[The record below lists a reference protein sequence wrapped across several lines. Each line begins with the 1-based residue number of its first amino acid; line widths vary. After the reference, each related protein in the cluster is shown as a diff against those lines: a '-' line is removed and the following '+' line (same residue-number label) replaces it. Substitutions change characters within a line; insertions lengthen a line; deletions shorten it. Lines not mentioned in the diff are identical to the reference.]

1 MPKIGREKERLM
13 TIKNVEVLENN
24 FLIIFKKYYGNV
36 KLRYNTLNKLL
47 YRLFLMLNLKN
58 PNLYNNR
65 ELSWLQFNTRV
76 LKQAQ
81 DESLPL
87 LERLKF
93 LAIYGTNLDEFYMIR
108 VAGLKKLFAAGI
120 IVSGADKLTPLQ
132 QLREIRSYL
141 HQEQQV
147 VEHCRTS
154 ILKKLEDEGVSVK
167 SYDEVSTQDK
177 HKLNQFFN
185 ENIYPVIIPIAI
197 DATHPFPHLNNLSF
211 GLIVKLQDLDDESV
225 ERFGLIRVPRV
236 LERFVEL
243 ENGTYIP
250 IESLVAQHVEDLFPG
265 FTLLKYAA
273 FRVTRNADI
282 AIEEEEADDFMEIL
296 EEGLKL
302 RRKGE
307 MVRLEVG
314 SNADDEIINFF
325 NRHTNVYKDDIYKF
339 HTYLNLSSLWQI
351 VANKNFAHLLAAPF
365 KPKILPPFDSN
376 ESIFTTLEKQ
386 DVLMY
391 HPYESFD
398 PVVKFIQVASK
409 DPDVV
414 SIKMTL
420 YRSGTNSPI
429 VQALMNASESGK
441 QVTVMVELKAR
452 FDEENNLIWA
462 KALEKSGAHV
472 IYGIKGFKV
481 HAKAT
486 LVTRRKNGKLKQYA
500 HLGTGNYNP
509 STAKIYTDMS
519 YMTSKDEITNDLTRF
534 FHFLTGFSKKGKLNE
549 LYMAPSQIKPKI
561 LSLIHNETRQG
572 ENGQIIAKINSLVD
586 EDVIRALYKA
596 SQAGVKIDLIVRGIC
611 CLKPGI
617 EGVSENIRVISI
629 LGKYLEHPRT
639 FYFKNDASAVY
650 ISSADWMPRNL
661 VRRIELLTA
670 IKDETAKNKILQILQ
685 LQCADNALSHE
696 LQSDGS
702 YIKVKNEEEN
712 IVHNHRHMEEYVNTI
727 VKASKK
733 ESTSY
738 TANLATSIFT
748 DIKE

>member
-1 MPKIGREKERLM
+1 MQ
-13 TIKNVEVLENN
+13 KNTFLEIN
-24 FLIIFKKYYGNV
+24 
-36 KLRYNTLNKLL
+36 
-47 YRLFLMLNLKN
+47 MLNLKN
-58 PNLYNNR
+58 PELYNNR

-81 DESLPL
+81 DETLPL

-108 VAGLKKLFAAGI
+108 VAGLKKLFTAGI

-132 QLREIRSYL
+132 QLKEIRKYL

-147 VEHCRTS
+147 LEHCLTGILASLEEKGIS
-154 ILKKLEDEGVSVK
+154 IK
-167 SYDEVSTQDK
+167 SYAEV
-177 HKLNQFFN
+177 NQHQKNALRRFFN
-185 ENIYPVIIPIAI
+185 EQIYPVIIPIAV

-211 GLIVKLQDLDDESV
+211 GIIVKLNDTDDESI
-225 ERFGLIRVPRV
+225 ERFGIVRVPRV
-236 LERFVEL
+236 IDRFVEIEKGL
-243 ENGTYIP
+243 FIP
-250 IESLVAQHVEDLFPG
+250 VESVVAQHIEDLFPG
-265 FTLLKYAA
+265 YTLNKYAA

-282 AIEEEEADDFMEIL
+282 EIEEEEADDFMEIL

-302 RRKGE
+302 RRKGA

-314 SNADDEIINFF
+314 INADEEIINFF
-325 NRHTNVYKDDIYKF
+325 NRHTNVYKNDIYKF
-339 HTYLNLSSLWQI
+339 HTFLNLPSLWQI
-351 VANKNFAHLLAAPF
+351 VGNKDFAHLLSAPF
-365 KPKILPPFDSN
+365 KPKSLPPFHNN
-376 ESIFTTLEKQ
+376 EDIFSTLEKQ

-391 HPYESFD
+391 HPYESFE
-398 PVVKFIQVASK
+398 PVVKLIQDASK
-409 DPDVV
+409 DKDVV

-462 KALEKSGAHV
+462 KALEKAGAHV

-481 HAKAT
+481 HAKAA
-486 LVTRRKNGKLKQYA
+486 LVTRRKNGLLKQYA

-509 STAKIYTDMS
+509 VTAKIYTDFS
-519 YMTSKDEITNDLTRF
+519 YLTSKDEVTNDLTRF

-549 LYMAPSQIKPKI
+549 LYMSPSQIKPKV
-561 LSLIHNETRQG
+561 LSLIQNEMRKG
-572 ENGQIIAKINSLVD
+572 KGGQIIAKVNSLVD

-617 EGVSENIRVISI
+617 KGVSENIRVISI
-629 LGKYLEHPRT
+629 LGKYLEHPRV
-639 FYFKNDASAVY
+639 FYFKNDAVGVY

-661 VRRIELLTA
+661 VRRIELLTG
-670 IKDETAKNKILQILQ
+670 IKDEASRDKIIQILKLQ
-685 LQCADNALSHE
+685 LADNTLTHE

-702 YIKVKNEEEN
+702 YIKIKREN
-712 IVHNHRHMEEYVNTI
+712 HKWINSHKLIEDYVNRI
-727 VKASKK
+727 VKAIKK
-733 ESTSY
+733 ESSSSVEQ
-738 TANLATSIFT
+738 LVSRLFL
-748 DIKE
+748 ES

>member
-1 MPKIGREKERLM
+1 
-13 TIKNVEVLENN
+13 
-24 FLIIFKKYYGNV
+24 
-36 KLRYNTLNKLL
+36 
-47 YRLFLMLNLKN
+47 MLNLKN
-58 PNLYNNR
+58 PDLYNNR
-65 ELSWLQFNTRV
+65 EISWLHFNTRV

-120 IVSGADKLTPLQ
+120 IVSSADKLTPLQ
-132 QLREIRSYL
+132 QLREIRKYL

-147 VEHCRTS
+147 VEHCMNG
-154 ILKKLEDEGVSVK
+154 ILKKLETEGISIK
-167 SYDEVSTQDK
+167 LYSEVNQHQK
-177 HKLNQFFN
+177 HYLHRYFK

-211 GLIVKLQDLDDESV
+211 GLIVKLKDSDNPAI
-225 ERFGLIRVPRV
+225 ERFGIIRVPRV

-243 ENGTYIP
+243 EGNIYIP
-250 IESLVAQHVEDLFPG
+250 IESIVAEHVEDLFPG
-265 FTLLKYAA
+265 YSLIKYAS

-282 AIEEEEADDFMEIL
+282 EIEEEEADDFLEIL

-302 RRKGE
+302 RRKGA

-314 SNADDEIINFF
+314 SDGDEEIVNFF
-325 NRHTNVYKDDIYKF
+325 NRHTNVYKDDIFKF
-339 HTYLNLSSLWQI
+339 HTFLNLSSLWQI
-351 VANKNFAHLLAAPF
+351 VSNKQFAHLLAESF
-365 KPKILPPFDSN
+365 KTKTLPPLDSSEN
-376 ESIFTTLEKQ
+376 IFSTLEKQ
-386 DVLMY
+386 DILLY

-398 PVVKFIQVASK
+398 PVVKLIQTASK

-420 YRSGTNSPI
+420 YRSGTDSPI
-429 VQALMNASESGK
+429 VKSLMAASESGK

-462 KALEKSGAHV
+462 KALEKAGAHV

-486 LVTRRKNGKLKQYA
+486 LITRKKNGKLKQYA

-509 STAKIYTDMS
+509 ATSKIYTDMS
-519 YMTSKDEITNDLTRF
+519 YLTSKDEITSDMTRF

-549 LYMAPSQIKPKI
+549 LYMSPSQIKPKI
-561 LSLIHNETRQG
+561 LSLIQNETRRKTEG
-572 ENGQIIAKINSLVD
+572 RIIAKLNSLVD
-586 EDVIRALYKA
+586 DDVIKALYKA
-596 SQAGVKIDLIVRGIC
+596 SQAGVKVDLIVRGIC

-629 LGKYLEHPRT
+629 LGKYLEHARA
-639 FYFKNDASAVY
+639 FYFKNDEAGIY

-661 VRRIELLTA
+661 TRRIELLTA
-670 IKDETAKNKILQILQ
+670 IKDPKAKEKIIQILK
-685 LQCADNALSHE
+685 LQCADNTLAHE

-702 YIKVKNEEEN
+702 YLRVKNDGTKVVN
-712 IVHNHRHMEEYVNTI
+712 NHALLEDYVNRVT
-727 VKASKK
+727 KSAAKDS
-733 ESTSY
+733 
-738 TANLATSIFT
+738 ANLIEQITVKIFSE
-748 DIKE
+748 DEPHVI

>member
-1 MPKIGREKERLM
+1 
-13 TIKNVEVLENN
+13 
-24 FLIIFKKYYGNV
+24 
-36 KLRYNTLNKLL
+36 
-47 YRLFLMLNLKN
+47 MLNLKN
-58 PNLYNNR
+58 PDLYNNR
-65 ELSWLQFNTRV
+65 EISWLHFNTRV

-120 IVSGADKLTPLQ
+120 IVSSADKLTPLQ
-132 QLREIRSYL
+132 QLREIRKYL

-147 VEHCRTS
+147 VEHCMNG
-154 ILKKLEDEGVSVK
+154 ILKKLEAEGISIRLY
-167 SYDEVSTQDK
+167 SEVNQHQK
-177 HKLNQFFN
+177 HYLHRYFN
-185 ENIYPVIIPIAI
+185 ENIYPVIIPIAV

-211 GLIVKLQDLDDESV
+211 GLIVKLRDSDNPTI
-225 ERFGLIRVPRV
+225 ERFGIIRVPRV

-243 ENGTYIP
+243 EGNIYIP
-250 IESLVAQHVEDLFPG
+250 IESIVAEHVEDLFPG
-265 FTLLKYAA
+265 YSLIKYAS

-282 AIEEEEADDFMEIL
+282 EIEEEEADDFLEIL

-302 RRKGE
+302 RRKGA

-314 SNADDEIINFF
+314 SDGDEEIVNFF
-325 NRHTNVYKDDIYKF
+325 NRHTNVYKDDIFKF
-339 HTYLNLSSLWQI
+339 HTFLNLSSLWQI
-351 VANKNFAHLLAAPF
+351 VSNRQFAHLLSESF
-365 KPKILPPFDSN
+365 KTKTLPPLDSSEN
-376 ESIFTTLEKQ
+376 IFSTLEKQ
-386 DVLMY
+386 DILLY

-398 PVVKFIQVASK
+398 PVVKLIQTASK

-420 YRSGTNSPI
+420 YRSGTDSPI
-429 VQALMNASESGK
+429 VKSLMAASESGK

-462 KALEKSGAHV
+462 KALEKAGAHV

-486 LVTRRKNGKLKQYA
+486 LITRKKNGKLKQYA

-509 STAKIYTDMS
+509 ATSKIYTDMS
-519 YMTSKDEITNDLTRF
+519 YLTSKDEITSDMTRF

-549 LYMAPSQIKPKI
+549 LYMSPSQIKPKI
-561 LSLIHNETRQG
+561 LSLIQNETRKKADG
-572 ENGQIIAKINSLVD
+572 RIIAKLNSLVD
-586 EDVIRALYKA
+586 DDVIKALYKA
-596 SQAGVKIDLIVRGIC
+596 SQAGVKVDLIVRGIC

-629 LGKYLEHPRT
+629 LGKYLEHARA
-639 FYFKNDASAVY
+639 FYFKNDEAGIY

-661 VRRIELLTA
+661 TRRIELLTA
-670 IKDETAKNKILQILQ
+670 IKDPKAKEKIIQILK
-685 LQCADNALSHE
+685 LQCADNALAHE

-702 YIKVKNEEEN
+702 YIRVKNDGTKVVN
-712 IVHNHRHMEEYVNTI
+712 NHVLLEDYVNRVT
-727 VKASKK
+727 KSAAK
-733 ESTSY
+733 ESAS
-738 TANLATSIFT
+738 ATEQLTTKIFSE
-748 DIKE
+748 DE

>member
-1 MPKIGREKERLM
+1 
-13 TIKNVEVLENN
+13 
-24 FLIIFKKYYGNV
+24 
-36 KLRYNTLNKLL
+36 
-47 YRLFLMLNLKN
+47 MLNLKN

-108 VAGLKKLFAAGI
+108 VAGLKKLFSAGI
-120 IVSGADKLTPLQ
+120 IVSGADRLTPLQ
-132 QLREIRSYL
+132 QLREIRKYL

-147 VEHCRTS
+147 VEHCRS
-154 ILKKLEDEGVSVK
+154 EILHQLESEGIFVK
-167 SYDEVSTQDK
+167 RYDEATNQEK
-177 HKLNQFFN
+177 HKLNQYFN
-185 ENIYPVIIPIAI
+185 ENIYPVIIPIAV

-211 GLIVKLQDLDDESV
+211 GLIVKLRDSDNEEI
-225 ERFGLIRVPRV
+225 ERFGIIRVPRV
-236 LERFVEL
+236 LNRFVEL
-243 ENGTYIP
+243 GNGIYVP
-250 IESLVAQHVEDLFPG
+250 IESVVAKHVDELFPG
-265 FTLLKYAA
+265 YELIKYAS

-339 HTYLNLSSLWQI
+339 HTFLNLSSLWQI
-351 VANKNFAHLLAAPF
+351 VSNKDFAHLLLPPF
-365 KPKILPPFDSN
+365 KPKNLPPFENGDN
-376 ESIFTTLEKQ
+376 IFSILEKQ
-386 DVLMY
+386 DVFMY
-391 HPYESFD
+391 HPYESFE
-398 PVVKFIQVASK
+398 PIVTLIQAAAK

-429 VQALMNASESGK
+429 VKALMDASESGK

-472 IYGIKGFKV
+472 IYGIQGFKV
-481 HAKAT
+481 HAKAA

-509 STAKIYTDMS
+509 ATAKIYTDMS
-519 YMTSKDEITNDLTRF
+519 YMTSKDEVTNDLTRF

-549 LYMAPSQIKPKI
+549 LYMAPSQIKPKL

-572 ENGQIIAKINSLVD
+572 KNGHIIAKVNSLVD

-596 SQAGVKIDLIVRGIC
+596 SQAGVKIELIVRGIC

-617 EGVSENIRVISI
+617 QGVSENIRVISI
-629 LGKYLEHPRT
+629 LGKYLEHARA
-639 FYFKNDASAVY
+639 FYFKNDASQVY

-670 IKDETAKNKILQILQ
+670 VKDEDAQKKIIQILK
-685 LQCADNALSHE
+685 LQCSDNVLAHE
-696 LQSDGS
+696 LQSDGT
-702 YIKVKNEEEN
+702 YVKVKAGERAIN
-712 IVHNHRHMEEYVNTI
+712 NHKLLEDYVNRI
-727 VKASKK
+727 AKATRK
-733 ESTSY
+733 ETS
-738 TANLATSIFT
+738 SH
-748 DIKE
+748 IKQLVERLFIES

>member
-1 MPKIGREKERLM
+1 
-13 TIKNVEVLENN
+13 
-24 FLIIFKKYYGNV
+24 
-36 KLRYNTLNKLL
+36 
-47 YRLFLMLNLKN
+47 MLNLKN
-58 PNLYNNR
+58 PNLYLNR

-120 IVSGADKLTPLQ
+120 IVSGADKLTPLE
-132 QLREIRSYL
+132 QLREIRTYL

-147 VEHCRTS
+147 VEFCRS
-154 ILKKLEDEGVSVK
+154 EILKKLTTEGIFVK
-167 SYDEVSTQDK
+167 TYDEVNQADK
-177 HKLNQFFN
+177 NYLNRYFS
-185 ENIYPVIIPIAI
+185 ENVYPVIIPIAI

-211 GLIVKLQDLDDESV
+211 GLIVKLRDSDNENI

-236 LERFVEL
+236 LSRFVEL
-243 ENGTYIP
+243 SSGVYIP
-250 IESLVAQHVEDLFPG
+250 VESLVARHVEELFPG
-265 FTLLKYAA
+265 YTLLKYAV

-314 SNADDEIINFF
+314 TNADDEIINFF

-339 HTYLNLSSLWQI
+339 NTLLNLASLWQI
-351 VANKNFAHLLAAPF
+351 VGNKDFAHLLAPPF
-365 KPKILPPFDSN
+365 KPKNLPPLDN
-376 ESIFTTLEKQ
+376 TEDIFTTLEKQ
-386 DVLMY
+386 DILMY
-391 HPYESFD
+391 HPYESFE
-398 PVVKFIQVASK
+398 PVVKFIQSASK

-429 VQALMNASESGK
+429 VQALINASESGK

-472 IYGIKGFKV
+472 IYGIRGFKV

-486 LVTRRKNGKLKQYA
+486 LITRRKNGKLKQYA
-500 HLGTGNYNP
+500 HLATGNYNP
-509 STAKIYTDMS
+509 ATAKIYTDMS

-572 ENGQIIAKINSLVD
+572 ENGEIIAKVNSLVD
-586 EDVIRALYKA
+586 DDIIRALYKA
-596 SQAGVKIDLIVRGIC
+596 SQAGVKISLIVRGIC
-611 CLKPGI
+611 CLKPGL
-617 EGVSENIRVISI
+617 EDVSDNIRVISI
-629 LGKYLEHPRT
+629 LGKYLEHPRS
-639 FYFKNDASAVY
+639 FYFKNDASQVY

-670 IKDETAKNKILQILQ
+670 IKDKVSKEKIIQILK
-685 LQCADNALSHE
+685 LQCNDNVLSHE
-696 LQSDGS
+696 LKSDGS
-702 YIKVKNEEEN
+702 YFKVKDDDTKTIN
-712 IVHNHRHMEEYVNTI
+712 NHKHLEDYVNR
-727 VKASKK
+727 VAKSSKK
-733 ESTSY
+733 ESASH
-738 TANLATSIFT
+738 TAEIIDSIYPLN
-748 DIKE
+748 

>member
-1 MPKIGREKERLM
+1 VI
-13 TIKNVEVLENN
+13 V
-24 FLIIFKKYYGNV
+24 
-36 KLRYNTLNKLL
+36 
-47 YRLFLMLNLKN
+47 NLKN
-58 PNLYNNR
+58 PKLYNNR

-76 LKQAQ
+76 LKQVH

-120 IVSGADKLTPLQ
+120 IVSGADRLTPLQ
-132 QLREIRSYL
+132 QLREIRKYL

-147 VEHCRTS
+147 VEHCMTS
-154 ILKKLEDEGVSVK
+154 ILKKLENDGIFIK
-167 SYDEVSTQDK
+167 NYNEVNKNEK
-177 HKLNQFFN
+177 HTLNRYFK

-211 GLIVKLQDLDDESV
+211 GLIVKLSDKDNPSI
-225 ERFGLIRVPRV
+225 ERFGLIRIPRP

-243 ENGTYIP
+243 GNGTYIP
-250 IESLVAQHVEDLFPG
+250 IESLVAEHIEDLFPG
-265 FTLLKYAA
+265 YSLIKHAA

-282 AIEEEEADDFMEIL
+282 EIEEEEADDFMEIL

-302 RRKGE
+302 RRKGA

-314 SNADDEIINFF
+314 IRGDEEIVDFF
-325 NRHTNVYKDDIYKF
+325 NHHTNVYKDDIYRF
-339 HTYLNLSSLWQI
+339 HTFLNLSSLWQI
-351 VANKNFAHLLAAPF
+351 VGNKNFAHLLLPPF
-365 KPKILPPFDSN
+365 KPKNLPPFDSN
-376 ESIFTTLEKQ
+376 ENIFTTLEKQ
-386 DVLMY
+386 DVLLY
-391 HPYESFD
+391 HPYESFE
-398 PVVKFIQVASK
+398 PVIKLIQAASVDK
-409 DPDVV
+409 DVV

-462 KALEKSGAHV
+462 KALEKAGAHV

-481 HAKAT
+481 HAKAA
-486 LVTRRKNGKLKQYA
+486 LVTRRQDGKLKQYA

-509 STAKIYTDMS
+509 ATAKIYTDMS

-534 FHFLTGFSKKGKLNE
+534 FHFLSGFSNKGKLNE
-549 LYMAPSQIKPKI
+549 LYMAPAQIKPKI
-561 LSLIHNETRQG
+561 LSLIQNEMRKG
-572 ENGQIIAKINSLVD
+572 KNGHIIAKVNSLVD
-586 EDVIRALYKA
+586 EDVIRGLYKA

-617 EGVSENIRVISI
+617 KDVSENINVISI
-629 LGKYLEHPRT
+629 LGKYLEHPRV
-639 FYFKNDASAVY
+639 FYFKNDATQVY

-661 VRRIELLTA
+661 VRRVELLTG
-670 IKDETAKNKILQILQ
+670 IDDEISKEKIIQILN
-685 LQCADNALSHE
+685 LQCSDTTLAHT

-702 YIKVKNEEEN
+702 YIQIANDNIKNINSHKFLED
-712 IVHNHRHMEEYVNTI
+712 YVNRI
-727 VKASKK
+727 SKSTNK
-733 ESTSY
+733 KSPQEIQQIAARLFMES
-738 TANLATSIFT
+738 
-748 DIKE
+748 

>member
-1 MPKIGREKERLM
+1 
-13 TIKNVEVLENN
+13 
-24 FLIIFKKYYGNV
+24 
-36 KLRYNTLNKLL
+36 
-47 YRLFLMLNLKN
+47 MLNLKN

-132 QLREIRSYL
+132 QLREIRTYL

-154 ILKKLEDEGVSVK
+154 ILKKLEDEGVCVK
-167 SYDEVSTQDK
+167 SYDEVNAQEKS
-177 HKLNQFFN
+177 KLNQFFN

-197 DATHPFPHLNNLSF
+197 DSTHPFPHLNNLSF

-236 LERFVEL
+236 LERFVQL

-250 IESLVAQHVEDLFPG
+250 IESVVAQHVEDLFPG

-351 VANKNFAHLLAAPF
+351 VSNKNFAHLLAAPF
-365 KPKILPPFDSN
+365 KPKNLPPFDSGEN
-376 ESIFTTLEKQ
+376 VFSILEKQ

-391 HPYESFD
+391 HPYESFE

-429 VQALMNASESGK
+429 VKALMEASESGK

-572 ENGQIIAKINSLVD
+572 ENGQIIAKVNSLVD

-639 FYFKNDASAVY
+639 FYFKSDAAGVY

-670 IKDETAKNKILQILQ
+670 IKDETAKDKILQILN
-685 LQCADNALSHE
+685 LQCADNSLSHE

-702 YIKVKNEEEN
+702 YIKVKSEEDY
-712 IVHNHRHMEEYVNTI
+712 IIHNHRHLEEYVNNI

-738 TANLATSIFT
+738 TANLATKIFT
-748 DIKE
+748 DVEE

>member
-1 MPKIGREKERLM
+1 
-13 TIKNVEVLENN
+13 
-24 FLIIFKKYYGNV
+24 
-36 KLRYNTLNKLL
+36 
-47 YRLFLMLNLKN
+47 MLNLKN
-58 PNLYNNR
+58 PDLYNNR
-65 ELSWLQFNTRV
+65 ETAWLQFNTRV
-76 LKQAQ
+76 LKQAL

-108 VAGLKKLFAAGI
+108 IAGLKKLFAAGI
-120 IVSGADKLTPLQ
+120 VVSSADKLTPLQ
-132 QLREIRSYL
+132 QLREIREYL

-147 VEHCRTS
+147 AEHCLVH
-154 ILKKLEDEGVSVK
+154 ILKKLEHEGIKVK
-167 SYDEVSTQDK
+167 DYHDLSQGQK
-177 HKLNQFFN
+177 HFLGRYFN
-185 ENIYPVIIPIAI
+185 ENIYPVIIPIAV

-211 GLIVKLQDLDDESV
+211 GLIVKLRDSDNAAI
-225 ERFGLIRVPRV
+225 ERFGIIRIPRV
-236 LERFVEL
+236 LERFIEL
-243 ENGTYIP
+243 ENDVYVP
-250 IESLVAQHVEDLFPG
+250 IESIVAEHVEDLFPG
-265 FTLLKYAA
+265 YSLLKFAS

-282 AIEEEEADDFMEIL
+282 EIEEEEADDFLEIL

-302 RRKGE
+302 RRKGA

-314 SNADDEIINFF
+314 SDGEEEIVNFF
-325 NRHTNVYKDDIYKF
+325 NRHTNVYQDDIFRF
-339 HTYLNLSSLWQI
+339 HTFLNFSSLWQI
-351 VANKNFAHLLAAPF
+351 VSNKRFAHLLLEPF
-365 KPKILPPFDSN
+365 KTKTLPPLDSN
-376 ESIFTTLEKQ
+376 ENIFTTLEKQ
-386 DVLMY
+386 DLLLF

-398 PVVKFIQVASK
+398 PIVQLIQTAAK

-420 YRSGTNSPI
+420 YRSGKDSPI
-429 VQALMNASESGK
+429 VKALMGASEAGI

-462 KALEKSGAHV
+462 KALEKAGAHV

-486 LVTRRKNGKLKQYA
+486 LITKKKGGKLKQYA

-509 STAKIYTDMS
+509 ATSKIYTDMS
-519 YMTSKDEITNDLTRF
+519 YLTSKDEITNDMTRF

-549 LYMAPSQIKPKI
+549 LYMSPSQIKPKI
-561 LSLIHNETRQG
+561 LSLIQNEARKKSDG
-572 ENGQIIAKINSLVD
+572 RIIAKLNSLVD

-629 LGKYLEHPRT
+629 LGKYLEHARA
-639 FYFKNDASAVY
+639 FYFKNDEAGVY

-661 VRRIELLTA
+661 TRRIELLTT
-670 IKDETAKNKILQILQ
+670 IKDPKAKEKIVQILK
-685 LQCADNALSHE
+685 LQCADNSLAHE

-702 YIKVKNEEEN
+702 YIKVKHDATKTIN
-712 IVHNHRHMEEYVNTI
+712 NHLLLEDYVNK
-727 VKASKK
+727 VAKASAK
-733 ESTSY
+733 ESMGVVEQIMSNIY
-738 TANLATSIFT
+738 SEESGDAL
-748 DIKE
+748 

>member
-1 MPKIGREKERLM
+1 
-13 TIKNVEVLENN
+13 
-24 FLIIFKKYYGNV
+24 
-36 KLRYNTLNKLL
+36 
-47 YRLFLMLNLKN
+47 MLNLKN
-58 PNLYNNR
+58 PDLYNNR

-120 IVSGADKLTPLQ
+120 IVSSADKLTPLQ
-132 QLREIRSYL
+132 QLREIRKYL

-147 VEHCRTS
+147 LEHCMS
-154 ILKKLEDEGVSVK
+154 GILKKLEVEGISVK
-167 SYDEVSTQDK
+167 SYDEVNQHEK
-177 HKLNQFFN
+177 NYLNRFFK
-185 ENIYPVIIPIAI
+185 ENIYPVIIPIAV

-211 GLIVKLQDLDDESV
+211 GLIVKLSDSDNEAI
-225 ERFGLIRVPRV
+225 ERFGFIRVPRV
-236 LERFVEL
+236 LSRFIEL
-243 ENGTYIP
+243 ENSTYVP
-250 IESLVAQHVEDLFPG
+250 IESVVSQHIEDLFPG
-265 FTLLKYAA
+265 YTLIKYAA

-282 AIEEEEADDFMEIL
+282 EIEEEEADDFMEIL

-302 RRKGE
+302 RRKGA

-314 SNADDEIINFF
+314 INGDEEIINFF

-339 HTYLNLSSLWQI
+339 HTFLNLSSLWQI
-351 VANKNFAHLLAAPF
+351 VSNKDFAHLLAAPF
-365 KPKILPPFDSN
+365 KPRTLPPLDSSEN
-376 ESIFTTLEKQ
+376 IFLTLEKQ
-386 DVLMY
+386 DILLY

-398 PVVKFIQVASK
+398 PVVKLIQDASK

-462 KALEKSGAHV
+462 KALEKAGAHV

-509 STAKIYTDMS
+509 ATAKIYTDIS
-519 YMTSKDEITNDLTRF
+519 YLTSKDEITNDLTRF
-534 FHFLTGFSKKGKLNE
+534 FHFLTGFSKKGKLDE
-549 LYMAPSQIKPKI
+549 LYMSPSQIKPKI
-561 LSLIHNETRQG
+561 LSLIQNEARKG
-572 ENGQIIAKINSLVD
+572 KDGQIIAKVNSLVD

-611 CLKPGI
+611 CLKTGI

-639 FYFKNDASAVY
+639 FYFKNDDAQVY

-670 IKDETAKNKILQILQ
+670 IKDEKSREKIIQILK
-685 LQCADNALSHE
+685 LQCSDNSLAHE

-702 YIKVKNEEEN
+702 YIRVKKDGDKGIN
-712 IVHNHRHMEEYVNTI
+712 NHKLLEDYVNRI
-727 VKASKK
+727 AKATQK
-733 ESTSY
+733 E
-738 TANLATSIFT
+738 TASSAEQLASRLFT
-748 DIKE
+748 EN

>member
-1 MPKIGREKERLM
+1 
-13 TIKNVEVLENN
+13 
-24 FLIIFKKYYGNV
+24 
-36 KLRYNTLNKLL
+36 
-47 YRLFLMLNLKN
+47 MLNLKN

-108 VAGLKKLFAAGI
+108 VAGLKKLFAGGV
-120 IVSGADKLTPLQ
+120 IVSGADKLTPMQ
-132 QLREIRSYL
+132 QLREIRKYL
-141 HQEQQV
+141 HSEQD
-147 VEHCRTS
+147 ELEICMTS
-154 ILKKLEDEGVSVK
+154 ILKNLEKEGLTIK
-167 SYDEVSTQDK
+167 SYDQASSDEK
-177 HKLNQFFN
+177 EELNKFFYD
-185 ENIYPVIIPIAI
+185 NIYPVIIPIAI

-211 GLIVKLQDLDDESV
+211 GLIVKLNDVDDTTI

-236 LERFVEL
+236 LSRFIEL
-243 ENGTYIP
+243 GDGMYVP
-250 IESLVAQHVEDLFPG
+250 IESVVAKHVEDLFPG
-265 FTLLKYAA
+265 YILNKYSA

-282 AIEEEEADDFMEIL
+282 TIEEEEADDFMEIM

-314 SNADDEIINFF
+314 KNSDEEIINFF
-325 NRHTNVYKDDIYKF
+325 NSHTNVYKDDIYKF
-339 HTYLNLSSLWQI
+339 HTFLNLSSLWQI
-351 VANKNFAHLLAAPF
+351 VGNKDFAHLLLPPF
-365 KPKILPPFDSN
+365 KPKILPPLDSN

-386 DVLMY
+386 DILMY
-391 HPYESFD
+391 HPYESFE
-398 PVVKFIQVASK
+398 PVVKFIQTASK
-409 DPDVV
+409 DSDVV

-429 VQALMNASESGK
+429 VHALMYAAESGK

-462 KALEKSGAHV
+462 KALEKAGAHV

-500 HLGTGNYNP
+500 HVGTGNYNP
-509 STAKIYTDMS
+509 GTAKIYTDMS
-519 YMTSKDEITNDLTRF
+519 YMTSKDVVTNDLTRF
-534 FHFLTGFSKKGKLNE
+534 FHFLTGFSKKGSLNE
-549 LYMAPSQIKPKI
+549 LYMAPAQIKPKL
-561 LSLIHNETRQG
+561 LSLIQYEMKQG
-572 ENGQIIAKINSLVD
+572 SDGHIIAKINSLVD

-596 SQAGVKIDLIVRGIC
+596 SQAGTKIELIVRGIC
-611 CLKPGI
+611 ALKPALK
-617 EGVSENIRVISI
+617 GVSENIRVISI
-629 LGKYLEHPRT
+629 LGKYLEHPRS
-639 FYFKNDASAVY
+639 FYFKNDETQVY

-670 IKDETAKNKILQILQ
+670 IKDEASKDKIIQILK
-685 LQCADNALSHE
+685 LQCSDNTLAHE

-702 YIKVKNEEEN
+702 YIKIERESNKSIN
-712 IVHNHRHMEEYVNTI
+712 NHKLIEDYVNR
-727 VKASKK
+727 VAKATKK
-733 ESTSY
+733 ETASTISK
-738 TANLATSIFT
+738 LASRLYI
-748 DIKE
+748 ES

>member
-1 MPKIGREKERLM
+1 
-13 TIKNVEVLENN
+13 
-24 FLIIFKKYYGNV
+24 
-36 KLRYNTLNKLL
+36 
-47 YRLFLMLNLKN
+47 MLNLKN

-81 DESLPL
+81 DEYLPL

-132 QLREIRSYL
+132 QLREIRKYL

-147 VEHCRTS
+147 LEHCLTGILTS
-154 ILKKLEDEGVSVK
+154 LEPEGLNIK
-167 SYDEVSTQDK
+167 SYSEVNQHQK
-177 HKLNQFFN
+177 HTLNRFFN
-185 ENIYPVIIPIAI
+185 EQIYPVIIPIAV

-211 GLIVKLQDLDDESV
+211 GIIVKLNDSEDSSI
-225 ERFGLIRVPRV
+225 ERFGIVRVPRV
-236 LERFVEL
+236 LERFIEC
-243 ENGTYIP
+243 ENGLYVP
-250 IESLVAQHVEDLFPG
+250 IESVVAEHVEELFPG
-265 FTLLKYAA
+265 YTLNKYAA
-273 FRVTRNADI
+273 FRVTRNADME
-282 AIEEEEADDFMEIL
+282 IEEEEADDFMEIL

-302 RRKGE
+302 RRKGA

-314 SNADDEIINFF
+314 INADEEIINFF

-339 HTYLNLSSLWQI
+339 HTFLNLQSLWQI
-351 VANKNFAHLLAAPF
+351 VTSKDFAHLLASPF
-365 KPKILPPFDSN
+365 KPKSLPPFHNN
-376 ESIFTTLEKQ
+376 EDIFTILEKQ

-391 HPYESFD
+391 HPYESFE
-398 PVVKFIQVASK
+398 PVIKLIQDASK
-409 DPDVV
+409 DKDVV

-429 VQALMNASESGK
+429 VQALMAASESGK

-462 KALEKSGAHV
+462 KALEKAGAHV

-481 HAKAT
+481 HAKAA

-509 STAKIYTDMS
+509 ATAKIYTDFS
-519 YMTSKDEITNDLTRF
+519 YLTSKDEITNDLTRF

-549 LYMAPSQIKPKI
+549 LYMSPSQIKPKI
-561 LSLIHNETRQG
+561 LSLIQNEMRKGT
-572 ENGQIIAKINSLVD
+572 EGQIIAKVNSLVD

-611 CLKPGI
+611 CLRPDI

-629 LGKYLEHPRT
+629 LGKYLEHPRV
-639 FYFKNDASAVY
+639 FYFKNDAVGVY

-661 VRRIELLTA
+661 VRRIELLTS
-670 IKDETAKNKILQILQ
+670 IKDDISRGKIIQILKLQI
-685 LQCADNALSHE
+685 ADNTLAHQ
-696 LQSDGS
+696 LQSDGT
-702 YIKVKNEEEN
+702 YIKVKREN
-712 IVHNHRHMEEYVNTI
+712 NKSVNSHKLIEDYVNRI
-727 VKASKK
+727 VKATKK
-733 ESTSY
+733 ESASSIEQ
-738 TANLATSIFT
+738 LASRLFL
-748 DIKE
+748 ES

>member
-1 MPKIGREKERLM
+1 MI
-13 TIKNVEVLENN
+13 
-24 FLIIFKKYYGNV
+24 
-36 KLRYNTLNKLL
+36 
-47 YRLFLMLNLKN
+47 NLKN

-132 QLREIRSYL
+132 QLREIRKYL

-147 VEHCRTS
+147 IEHCMNG
-154 ILKKLEDEGVSVK
+154 ILKKLEDESVYVK
-167 SYDEVSTQDK
+167 SYDEVNQHEK
-177 HKLNQFFN
+177 HKLDKFFY
-185 ENIYPVIIPIAI
+185 ENVYPVIIPIAI

-211 GLIVKLQDLDDESV
+211 GLIVKLQDCDDENI
-225 ERFGLIRVPRV
+225 ERFGIIRVPRV
-236 LERFVEL
+236 LDRFIEL
-243 ENGTYIP
+243 KSGTYIT
-250 IESLVAQHVEDLFPG
+250 IESLVAKHIEDLFPG
-265 FTLLKYAA
+265 FTLLKYAS

-282 AIEEEEADDFMEIL
+282 AIEEEEADDFLEIL

-314 SNADDEIINFF
+314 ANGDEEIINFF

-339 HTYLNLSSLWQI
+339 HTFLNFSSLWQI
-351 VANKNFAHLLAAPF
+351 VSNKDFAHLLMPSF
-365 KPKILPPFDSN
+365 KPKSLPPFINN
-376 ESIFTTLEKQ
+376 EDIFVTLEKQ

-391 HPYESFD
+391 HPYESFE

-429 VQALMNASESGK
+429 VHALMNASESGK

-462 KALEKSGAHV
+462 KALEKAGAHV
-472 IYGIKGFKV
+472 IYGIRGFKV
-481 HAKAT
+481 HAKAA
-486 LVTRRKNGKLKQYA
+486 LITRRKNGKLKQYA

-509 STAKIYTDMS
+509 ATAKIYTDMS

-549 LYMAPSQIKPKI
+549 LYMAPAQIKPKI
-561 LSLIHNETRQG
+561 LSLIQNETRKG
-572 ENGQIIAKINSLVD
+572 KEGHIIAKVNSLVD
-586 EDVIRALYKA
+586 EDVIRSLYKA
-596 SQAGVKIDLIVRGIC
+596 SQAGVKVDLIVRGIC
-611 CLKPGI
+611 CLKTGI
-617 EGVSENIRVISI
+617 KGVSENIRVISI

-639 FYFKNDASAVY
+639 FYFKNDATQVY

-661 VRRIELLTA
+661 VRRIELLTG
-670 IKDETAKNKILQILQ
+670 IKDKTSKEKIIQILK
-685 LQCADNALSHE
+685 LQCCDNTLAHE

-702 YIKVKNEEEN
+702 YIKIKRDSSSKSIN
-712 IVHNHRHMEEYVNTI
+712 NHKLLEDYVNR
-727 VKASKK
+727 VAKATKK
-733 ESTSY
+733 ESAS
-738 TANLATSIFT
+738 AIAQLASRLFI
-748 DIKE
+748 ES

>member
-1 MPKIGREKERLM
+1 MKGAFSMI
-13 TIKNVEVLENN
+13 
-24 FLIIFKKYYGNV
+24 
-36 KLRYNTLNKLL
+36 
-47 YRLFLMLNLKN
+47 NLKN

-108 VAGLKKLFAAGI
+108 VAGLKKLFAAGV

-132 QLREIRSYL
+132 QLREIRKYL

-147 VEHCRTS
+147 LEHCMNG
-154 ILKKLEDEGVSVK
+154 ILKKLEVEGISVK
-167 SYDEVSTQDK
+167 SYDSVNQNEK
-177 HKLNQFFN
+177 HKLDKFFY

-211 GLIVKLQDLDDESV
+211 GLIVKLRDSDDEKI
-225 ERFGLIRVPRV
+225 ERFGIIRVPRV
-236 LERFVEL
+236 LSRFIEL
-243 ENGTYIP
+243 ESGTYIP
-250 IESLVAQHVEDLFPG
+250 IESLVAKHVEDLFPG
-265 FTLLKYAA
+265 YTLDKYAS

-314 SNADDEIINFF
+314 ANGDEEIINFF

-339 HTYLNLSSLWQI
+339 HTFLNLSSLWQI
-351 VANKNFAHLLAAPF
+351 VSNKDFAHLLMPPF
-365 KPKILPPFDSN
+365 KPKSLPPLDNN
-376 ESIFTTLEKQ
+376 EDIFATLEKQ
-386 DVLMY
+386 DILLY
-391 HPYESFD
+391 HPYESFE
-398 PVVKFIQVASK
+398 PVVKFIQTASK

-462 KALEKSGAHV
+462 KALEKAGAHV

-519 YMTSKDEITNDLTRF
+519 YMTSKDVITNDMTRF

-561 LSLIHNETRQG
+561 LSLIQNETRKG
-572 ENGQIIAKINSLVD
+572 SDGQIIAKVNSLVD

-596 SQAGVKIDLIVRGIC
+596 SQAGVKVDLIVRGIC
-611 CLKPGI
+611 CLKTGI

-639 FYFKNDASAVY
+639 FYFKNDATQVY

-661 VRRIELLTA
+661 VRRIELLTG
-670 IKDETAKNKILQILQ
+670 IKDEASKEKIIQILR
-685 LQCADNALSHE
+685 LQCSDNTLSHQ

-702 YIKVKNEEEN
+702 YVKIKKEPNSKTIN
-712 IVHNHRHMEEYVNTI
+712 NHKLLEDFVNRV
-727 VKASKK
+727 VKATKK
-733 ESTSY
+733 EPTSTVQQ
-738 TANLATSIFT
+738 LASRLFI
-748 DIKE
+748 EG

>member
-1 MPKIGREKERLM
+1 
-13 TIKNVEVLENN
+13 
-24 FLIIFKKYYGNV
+24 
-36 KLRYNTLNKLL
+36 
-47 YRLFLMLNLKN
+47 MLNLKN
-58 PNLYNNR
+58 PDLYNNR

-132 QLREIRSYL
+132 QLREIREYL

-147 VEHCRTS
+147 LQHCMNG
-154 ILKKLEDEGVSVK
+154 ILKKLEPEGIKIK
-167 SYDEVSTQDK
+167 SYDDVNQNEKNQ
-177 HKLNQFFN
+177 LNRYFK
-185 ENIYPVIIPIAI
+185 ENIYPVIIPIAV
-197 DATHPFPHLNNLSF
+197 DTTHPFPHLNNLSF
-211 GLIVKLQDLDDESV
+211 GLIVKLYDCDDNSI
-225 ERFGLIRVPRV
+225 ERFGIIRVPRV
-236 LERFVEL
+236 LSRFIQL
-243 ENGTYIP
+243 DDATYVP
-250 IESLVAQHVEDLFPG
+250 IESLVAQHVDELFPG
-265 FTLLKYAA
+265 YSLIKYAS
-273 FRVTRNADI
+273 FRVTRNADME
-282 AIEEEEADDFMEIL
+282 IEDEEADDFMEIL

-307 MVRLEVG
+307 MVRLEIG
-314 SNADDEIINFF
+314 SDSDEEIINFF

-339 HTYLNLSSLWQI
+339 HTFLNLSSLWQI
-351 VANKNFAHLLAAPF
+351 VSNKDFAHLLLPPF
-365 KPKILPPFDSN
+365 KPKLLPPLDSN
-376 ESIFTTLEKQ
+376 ENIFTTLEKQ
-386 DVLMY
+386 DILLY
-391 HPYESFD
+391 HPYESFE
-398 PVVKFIQVASK
+398 PVVKLIQVASK

-429 VQALMNASESGK
+429 VQSLISASESGK

-486 LVTRRKNGKLKQYA
+486 LITRRKNGKLKQYA

-561 LSLIHNETRQG
+561 LSLIQNETRKG
-572 ENGQIIAKINSLVD
+572 TDGHIIAKVNSLVD
-586 EDVIRALYKA
+586 EDVIRSLYKA
-596 SQAGVKIDLIVRGIC
+596 SQAGVKIELIVRGIC
-611 CLKPGI
+611 CLKPNVA
-617 EGVSENIRVISI
+617 GVSENIRVISI

-639 FYFKNDASAVY
+639 FYFKNDETQVY

-661 VRRIELLTA
+661 VRRIELLTG
-670 IKDETAKNKILQILQ
+670 IKDEASRTKIIQILR
-685 LQCADNALSHE
+685 LQCSDNGLAHE

-702 YIKVKNEEEN
+702 YIKIKKGDSKAINNHKLLEDHVNRVSKATKKNSPSS
-712 IVHNHRHMEEYVNTI
+712 V
-727 VKASKK
+727 
-733 ESTSY
+733 
-738 TANLATSIFT
+738 ANLASRLF
-748 DIKE
+748 KES

>member
-1 MPKIGREKERLM
+1 
-13 TIKNVEVLENN
+13 
-24 FLIIFKKYYGNV
+24 
-36 KLRYNTLNKLL
+36 
-47 YRLFLMLNLKN
+47 MLNLKN

-65 ELSWLQFNTRV
+65 ELSWVQFNTRV

-147 VEHCRTS
+147 VEHCMNG
-154 ILKKLEDEGVSVK
+154 ILKKLEEDGVMIK
-167 SYDEVSTQDK
+167 SYND
-177 HKLNQFFN
+177 LNQHEKQTLHRYFK

-211 GLIVKLQDLDDESV
+211 GLIVKLSDNDDTSI

-236 LERFVEL
+236 LPRFVEL
-243 ENGTYIP
+243 SSGIYVP

-265 FTLLKYAA
+265 YSLIKFAS
-273 FRVTRNADI
+273 FRVTRNADME
-282 AIEEEEADDFMEIL
+282 IEEEEADDFMEIL

-314 SNADDEIINFF
+314 LNGDEEIINFF
-325 NRHTNVYKDDIYKF
+325 NRHTNVYKDDIYRF
-339 HTYLNLSSLWQI
+339 HTFLNLSSLWQI
-351 VANKNFAHLLAAPF
+351 VSNKDFAHLLLPPF
-365 KPKILPPFDSN
+365 KPKSLPPFGSN
-376 ESIFTTLEKQ
+376 ENIFTTLEKQ
-386 DVLMY
+386 DALLY
-391 HPYESFD
+391 HPYESFE
-398 PVVKFIQVASK
+398 PVIQLIQTAAK

-429 VQALMNASESGK
+429 VRALMDASESGK

-462 KALEKSGAHV
+462 KALEKAGAHV
-472 IYGIKGFKV
+472 IYGIRGFKV
-481 HAKAT
+481 HAKAA
-486 LVTRRKNGKLKQYA
+486 LITRRKNGKLKQYA

-509 STAKIYTDMS
+509 ATAKIYTDFS
-519 YMTSKDEITNDLTRF
+519 YFTSKDEVTNDLTRF
-534 FHFLTGFSKKGKLNE
+534 FHFLSGFSNKGKLNE
-549 LYMAPSQIKPKI
+549 LYMAPSQIKPKL
-561 LSLIHNETRQG
+561 LSLIQNELRKG
-572 ENGQIIAKINSLVD
+572 PEGHIIAKINSLVD
-586 EDVIRALYKA
+586 EDVIRGLYKA
-596 SQAGVKIDLIVRGIC
+596 SQAGVKIELIVRGIC

-617 EGVSENIRVISI
+617 EGVSENITVISI
-629 LGKYLEHPRT
+629 LGKYLEHPRA
-639 FYFKNDASAVY
+639 FYFKNDATQVY

-661 VRRIELLTA
+661 VRRVELLTG
-670 IKDETAKNKILQILQ
+670 IKDEAAKEKIIQILH
-685 LQCADNALSHE
+685 LQSSDNSLAHE
-696 LQSDGS
+696 LQSDGT
-702 YIKVKNEEEN
+702 YLKVKNDTSRTIN
-712 IVHNHRHMEEYVNTI
+712 NHKLLEDYVNRVAKSTKNMSSSDVQNI
-727 VKASKK
+727 ANRLFM
-733 ESTSY
+733 ES
-738 TANLATSIFT
+738 
-748 DIKE
+748 

>member
-1 MPKIGREKERLM
+1 
-13 TIKNVEVLENN
+13 
-24 FLIIFKKYYGNV
+24 
-36 KLRYNTLNKLL
+36 
-47 YRLFLMLNLKN
+47 MLNLKN

-120 IVSGADKLTPLQ
+120 IVSGADRLTPLQ
-132 QLREIRSYL
+132 QLKEIRNYL

-147 VEHCRTS
+147 VEYTRTE
-154 ILKKLEDEGVSVK
+154 ILKKLTVEGMSVK
-167 SYDEVSTQDK
+167 SYDEVNQTEK
-177 HKLNQFFN
+177 NFLNRFFN

-211 GLIVKLQDLDDESV
+211 GLIVKLKDDDDENI

-236 LERFVEL
+236 LNRFVEL
-243 ENGTYIP
+243 DSSTYVP

-265 FTLLKYAA
+265 YGLIKYAA

-325 NRHTNVYKDDIYKF
+325 NRHVNVYKDDIYKF
-339 HTYLNLSSLWQI
+339 HTFLNLSSLWQL
-351 VANKNFAHLLAAPF
+351 VSNKDFAHLLSPVF
-365 KPKILPPFDSN
+365 KPKTLPPCDISEN
-376 ESIFTTLEKQ
+376 IFATLEKQ
-386 DVLMY
+386 DVLLY

-398 PVVKFIQVASK
+398 PVVKFIQTASK

-414 SIKMTL
+414 SLKMTL

-429 VQALMNASESGK
+429 VKALMDASESGK

-486 LVTRRKNGKLKQYA
+486 LITRRKNGKLKQYA

-509 STAKIYTDMS
+509 ATAKIYTDMS

-572 ENGQIIAKINSLVD
+572 TNGQIIAKINSLVD

-596 SQAGVKIDLIVRGIC
+596 SQAGVKIELIVRGIC
-611 CLKPGI
+611 CLKPQM
-617 EGVSENIRVISI
+617 EEVSENIKVISI
-629 LGKYLEHPRT
+629 IGKYLEHPRT
-639 FYFKNDASAVY
+639 FYFKNDAAQVY

-670 IKDETAKNKILQILQ
+670 IKDDVSKEKIIQILK
-685 LQCADNALSHE
+685 LQCADNSLAHE

-702 YIKVKNEEEN
+702 YIKVKKEN
-712 IVHNHRHMEEYVNTI
+712 AKTINNHKMLEDYVNRI
-727 VKASKK
+727 SKASKK
-733 ESTSY
+733 E
-738 TANLATSIFT
+738 LASSVAQLASRLY
-748 DIKE
+748 KES

>member
-1 MPKIGREKERLM
+1 MI
-13 TIKNVEVLENN
+13 V
-24 FLIIFKKYYGNV
+24 
-36 KLRYNTLNKLL
+36 
-47 YRLFLMLNLKN
+47 NLKN
-58 PNLYNNR
+58 PKLYNNR

-76 LKQAQ
+76 LKQVH

-120 IVSGADKLTPLQ
+120 IVSGADRLTPLQ
-132 QLREIRSYL
+132 QLREIRKYL

-147 VEHCRTS
+147 VEHCMTG
-154 ILKKLEDEGVSVK
+154 ILKKLENDGIFIK
-167 SYDEVSTQDK
+167 NYNEVNKNEK
-177 HKLNQFFN
+177 HTLNRYFK

-211 GLIVKLQDLDDESV
+211 GLIVKLSDKDNPSI
-225 ERFGLIRVPRV
+225 ERFGLIRIPRP

-243 ENGTYIP
+243 GNGTYIP
-250 IESLVAQHVEDLFPG
+250 IESLVAEHIEDLFPG
-265 FTLLKYAA
+265 YSLIKHAA

-282 AIEEEEADDFMEIL
+282 EIEEEEADDFMEIL

-302 RRKGE
+302 RRKGA

-314 SNADDEIINFF
+314 IRGDEEIVDFF
-325 NRHTNVYKDDIYKF
+325 NHHTNVYKDDIYRF
-339 HTYLNLSSLWQI
+339 HTFLNLSSLWQI
-351 VANKNFAHLLAAPF
+351 VGNKNFAHLLLPPF
-365 KPKILPPFDSN
+365 KPKNLPPFDSN
-376 ESIFTTLEKQ
+376 ENIFTTLEKQ
-386 DVLMY
+386 DVLLY
-391 HPYESFD
+391 HPYESFE
-398 PVVKFIQVASK
+398 PVIKLIQAASVDK
-409 DPDVV
+409 DVV

-462 KALEKSGAHV
+462 KALEKAGAHV

-481 HAKAT
+481 HAKAA
-486 LVTRRKNGKLKQYA
+486 LVTRRQDGKLKQYA

-509 STAKIYTDMS
+509 ATAKIYTDMS

-534 FHFLTGFSKKGKLNE
+534 FHFLSGFSNKGKLNE
-549 LYMAPSQIKPKI
+549 LYMAPAQIKPKI
-561 LSLIHNETRQG
+561 LSLIQNEMRKG
-572 ENGQIIAKINSLVD
+572 KNGHIIAKVNSLVD
-586 EDVIRALYKA
+586 EDVIRGLYKA

-617 EGVSENIRVISI
+617 KDVSENINVISI
-629 LGKYLEHPRT
+629 LGKYLEHPRV
-639 FYFKNDASAVY
+639 FYFKNDATQVY

-661 VRRIELLTA
+661 VRRVELLTG
-670 IKDETAKNKILQILQ
+670 IDDEISKEKIIQILN
-685 LQCADNALSHE
+685 LQCSDTTLAHT

-702 YIKVKNEEEN
+702 YIQIANDNIKNINSHKFLED
-712 IVHNHRHMEEYVNTI
+712 YVNRI
-727 VKASKK
+727 SKSTNK
-733 ESTSY
+733 KSPQEIQQIAARLFMES
-738 TANLATSIFT
+738 
-748 DIKE
+748 

>member
-1 MPKIGREKERLM
+1 MI
-13 TIKNVEVLENN
+13 V
-24 FLIIFKKYYGNV
+24 
-36 KLRYNTLNKLL
+36 
-47 YRLFLMLNLKN
+47 NLKN
-58 PNLYNNR
+58 PKLYNNR

-76 LKQAQ
+76 LKQVH

-120 IVSGADKLTPLQ
+120 IVSGADRLTPLQ
-132 QLREIRSYL
+132 QLREIRKYL

-147 VEHCRTS
+147 VEHCLTG
-154 ILKKLEDEGVSVK
+154 ILKKLENDGIFIKEYKDVK
-167 SYDEVSTQDK
+167 QSEK
-177 HKLNQFFN
+177 HTLNRYFK

-211 GLIVKLQDLDDESV
+211 GLIVKLSDKDNPSI
-225 ERFGLIRVPRV
+225 ERFGLVRVPRP

-243 ENGTYIP
+243 GNGTYIP
-250 IESLVAQHVEDLFPG
+250 IESLVAEHIEDLFPG
-265 FTLLKYAA
+265 YSLIKHAA

-282 AIEEEEADDFMEIL
+282 EIEEEEADDFMEIL

-302 RRKGE
+302 RKKGA

-314 SNADDEIINFF
+314 IRGDEEIVDFF
-325 NRHTNVYKDDIYKF
+325 NHHTNVYKDDIYRF
-339 HTYLNLSSLWQI
+339 HTFLNLSSLWQI
-351 VANKNFAHLLAAPF
+351 VGNKNFAHLLLPPF
-365 KPKILPPFDSN
+365 KPKSLPPFDSN
-376 ESIFTTLEKQ
+376 ENIFTTLEKQ
-386 DVLMY
+386 DVLLY
-391 HPYESFD
+391 HPYESFE
-398 PVVKFIQVASK
+398 PVVKLIQAASVDK
-409 DPDVV
+409 DVV

-462 KALEKSGAHV
+462 KALEKAGAHV

-481 HAKAT
+481 HAKAA
-486 LVTRRKNGKLKQYA
+486 LVTRRQDGKLKQYA

-509 STAKIYTDMS
+509 ATAKIYTDIS

-534 FHFLTGFSKKGKLNE
+534 FHFLSGFSDKGKLNE

-561 LSLIHNETRQG
+561 LSLIQNEARKTK
-572 ENGQIIAKINSLVD
+572 NGHIIAKVNSLVD

-617 EGVSENIRVISI
+617 KDVSENINVISI
-629 LGKYLEHPRT
+629 LGKYLEHPRV
-639 FYFKNDASAVY
+639 FYFKNDATQVY

-661 VRRIELLTA
+661 VRRVELLTG
-670 IKDETAKNKILQILQ
+670 IKDTDSKEKILQILNM
-685 LQCADNALSHE
+685 QCSDNTLAHE
-696 LQSDGS
+696 LQSDGT
-702 YIKVKNEEEN
+702 YIQVKKEEN
-712 IVHNHRHMEEYVNTI
+712 QKALNNHKFIEDHVNR
-727 VKASKK
+727 VAKATKK
-733 ESTSY
+733 MSPQEIQQIAARLFMGS
-738 TANLATSIFT
+738 
-748 DIKE
+748 